1 MCVCVCK
8 RDTQRERENVLRSL
22 DVNHLSPPEM
32 RRGIWPQM
40 GGVLSMHLCATHQIL
55 RPVQNASPSHTP
67 LVAMVIVW
75 SLASIWPAL
84 PGLRGLTLAREASWG
99 RRQGLPRA
107 VTQLRLGKGGE
118 GSRWHGDR
126 AELQGGPLASG
137 NALVSA
143 RGQEGCWAQGGRGA
157 SRGKRV

>member
-1 MCVCVCK
+1 
-8 RDTQRERENVLRSL
+8 
-22 DVNHLSPPEM
+22 
-32 RRGIWPQM
+32 M
-40 GGVLSMHLCATHQIL
+40 GGVLFMHLCATHQIL

-84 PGLRGLTLAREASWG
+84 PGLRGLTLAWEASWG

-126 AELQGGPLASG
+126 AELQEGPLASG
-137 NALVSA
+137 NALMSA

-157 SRGKRV
+157 SRGKRL